1 MYMEKAISQA
11 THWIEA
17 SLWYASPTLW
27 ILCLGKL
34 SFCKYVLCFQS
45 WFDLFHQMQDIRH
58 FLLILP
64 PNALDLVILIRKRS
78 PLVWRSLPKV
88 EEDDNF
94 RRELST
100 ALQLDAN
107 IVPVTDNF
115 QWPEP
120 DSLPEVGSGKVCSI
134 IFFRFTQLHGYRKDC
149 LIIAQLR
156 T

>member
-64 PNALDLVILIRKRS
+64 PNALDLVILIRLRS

-120 DSLPEVGSGKVCSI
+120 DSLPEVDSGKVWKYF
-134 IFFRFTQLHGYRKDC
+134 FFRFTQLHGYRNDC
-149 LIIAQLR
+149 MIVAQLR

>member
-1 MYMEKAISQA
+1 
-11 THWIEA
+11 
-17 SLWYASPTLW
+17 
-27 ILCLGKL
+27 
-34 SFCKYVLCFQS
+34 
-45 WFDLFHQMQDIRH
+45 MQDIRH

-64 PNALDLVILIRKRS
+64 PNALDLVILIRLRS
-78 PLVWRSLPKV
+78 PSEDFKPKV

-120 DSLPEVGSGKVCSI
+120 DSLPEVGSGK
-134 IFFRFTQLHGYRKDC
+134 
-149 LIIAQLR
+149 A
-156 T
+156 

>member
-1 MYMEKAISQA
+1 
-11 THWIEA
+11 
-17 SLWYASPTLW
+17 
-27 ILCLGKL
+27 
-34 SFCKYVLCFQS
+34 
-45 WFDLFHQMQDIRH
+45 MQDIRH

-64 PNALDLVILIRKRS
+64 PNALDLVILIRQRS
-78 PLVWRSLPKV
+78 PSEDFKPKV

-134 IFFRFTQLHGYRKDC
+134 IFFDLHNC
-149 LIIAQLR
+149 MVNVMIV
-156 T
+156 